1 MNFIFQI
8 VRYIRLKNDQLKPIC
23 EEIESSV
30 FAVAL
35 GDARGVC
42 WSCKYLLIR
51 LRTMHTFLEFDEGHS
66 TLT

>member
-1 MNFIFQI
+1 MNLIFQI

-30 FAVAL
+30 FAVA
-35 GDARGVC
+35 DARGVC
-42 WSCKYLLIR
+42 WSYKYLLIR
-51 LRTMHTFLEFDEGHS
+51 LRTMHKFLEFDEGHS

>member
-1 MNFIFQI
+1 MNLIFQI

-30 FAVAL
+30 FAVA
-35 GDARGVC
+35 DAMGVC

-51 LRTMHTFLEFDEGHS
+51 LRTMHKFLEFDEGHS